1 METEW
6 INSAKFKES
15 FLYKMKKEYE
25 FKIRWNERF
34 IKYFVSNLDTFLD
47 KVYVRYGDDDEYKPT
62 YLTKSVDPKF
72 PEPWQTCLVS
82 FADKEDY
89 LLFMNK
95 LNRLPY
101 PIKKQLTFEVNE
113 SAGILDFLD

>member
-1 METEW
+1 M
-6 INSAKFKES
+6 SKEVPDTS
-15 FLYKMKKEYE
+15 LDYE
-25 FKIRWNERF
+25 DMIG
-34 IKYFVSNLDTFLD
+34 
-47 KVYVRYGDDDEYKPT
+47 YVAEENITPAVTAILGLEDDDEYKPT

>member
-47 KVYVRYGDDDEYKPT
+47 KVYVRYGDDDEYKPLLWLAFEYARDYCEQI
-62 YLTKSVDPKF
+62 YLNTPYSVVYKIGSNYEIAMVYGQGSDVF
-72 PEPWQTCLVS
+72 L
-82 FADKEDY
+82 
-89 LLFMNK
+89 
-95 LNRLPY
+95 
-101 PIKKQLTFEVNE
+101 KKIEE
-113 SAGILDFLD
+113 